1 MIENKRYQL
10 KQEQLYYD
18 DGTPIVNCYSDLID
32 TEDNDKVIC
41 SFANDIGT
49 SKMVDLL
56 NEQEAE
62 IKKLKEMGQELYE
75 LDSKRS
81 LYILQVMQKF
91 ARQYSQDSKEYDLLY
106 RLGKELPINPNNLW
120 PKEAF
125 TEEEL
130 MEDD

>member
-1 MIENKRYQL
+1 MTEKRYQL
-10 KQEQLYYD
+10 RQEQLDY
-18 DGTPIVNCYSDLID
+18 PIVNFCCDLVD
-32 TEDNDKVIC
+32 TENNDKVIC
-41 SFANDIGT
+41 SFDNDIGT

-56 NEQEAE
+56 NEKEAE

-81 LYILQVMQKF
+81 LYILKVMQKF
-91 ARQYSQDSKEYDLLY
+91 ARQYSQASKEYDLLY

-125 TEEEL
+125 AEEEL

>member
-1 MIENKRYQL
+1 MSEKRFMEIEQRVTVDFDS
-10 KQEQLYYD
+10 ESYYL
-18 DGTPIVNCYSDLID
+18 DGEYW
-32 TEDNDKVIC
+32 
-41 SFANDIGT
+41 T
-49 SKMVDLL
+49 SWSHYGEEMADAINILL

-62 IKKLKEMGQELYE
+62 IKKLKEMVQELYE

-91 ARQYSQDSKEYDLLY
+91 ARRYSQDSKEYDLLY
-106 RLGKELPINPNNLW
+106 RLGGELPINPNILW

>member
-1 MIENKRYQL
+1 MTEKRFDWDMNGIFDYEN
-10 KQEQLYYD
+10 D
-18 DGTPIVNCYSDLID
+18 DEEYISEYEDL
-32 TEDNDKVIC
+32 
-41 SFANDIGT
+41 S
-49 SKMVDLL
+49 DLL

-91 ARQYSQDSKEYDLLY
+91 ARQYSQASKEYDLLY